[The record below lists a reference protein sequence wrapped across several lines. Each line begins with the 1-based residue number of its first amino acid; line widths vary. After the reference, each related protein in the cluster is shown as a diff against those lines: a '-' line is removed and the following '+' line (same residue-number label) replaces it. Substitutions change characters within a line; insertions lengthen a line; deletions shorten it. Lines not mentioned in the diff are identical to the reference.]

1 MNIKT
6 QVIRYLTKK
15 EMATA
20 KDMARTI
27 PYKAKSIETK
37 CLELEHEGLIFRA
50 QGDEGAA
57 PNLWQKHEGVTVDTP
72 ATGEL
77 EMSTANSAT
86 EKEPQASQEGAD
98 LDQKGMFINHLTQI
112 GVAPKAAI
120 PTIAEIFFE
129 GDIES
134 LSWLNHVLLRNAA
147 GFVTGQQRS
156 LIMAW
161 WANTR
166 HLPFD
171 EEDFPVEAATEGKA
185 KKGAKGKAEEEKPAR
200 PLDLGLGWKVGKDN
214 DGDWVALPGGAMTYQ
229 EAVEAAERRHL
240 IGSYGSPRGEDGGE
254 EADEA
259 EGSRP
264 ARRGKREEPL
274 VEKMMLKLMDNM
286 FDGRSNRD
294 SAGDERVERL
304 QEQVNRMNED
314 RLEDRFERLEGLVAQ
329 AVSRDPWEDWEHI
342 NKMRERMGVTAPA
355 VTDNSPAVQLIKD
368 STDKLDRNVGR
379 MVGIMERVVLREGNF
394 APEDTRSEG
403 ERDQKAGELLTT
415 AQDRDRSRGLRK
427 GAFGV

>member
-1 MNIKT
+1 MNIKA
-6 QVIRYLTKK
+6 QVIKYLTKK
-15 EMATA
+15 EMATS
-20 KDMARTI
+20 KDMARAI
-27 PYKAKSIETK
+27 PYKAKSIETQ
-37 CLELEHEGLIFRA
+37 CLALEHDGLIFRA
-50 QGDEGAA
+50 QGDERGT
-57 PNLWQKHEGVTVDTP
+57 PNLWQKNEGVTVDTL
-72 ATGEL
+72 ATGEV
-77 EMSTANSAT
+77 EMTNTAGGA
-86 EKEPQASQEGAD
+86 EKETPPTPPAESAE

-120 PTIAEIFFE
+120 PTIAELFFE
-129 GDIES
+129 GNIED
-134 LSWLNHVLLRNAA
+134 LSWLHHVLLKNAA
-147 GFVTGQQRS
+147 GFVTGNQRS

-161 WANTR
+161 WAKTR

-171 EEDFPVEAATEGKA
+171 EEKYPGEPATEGKG
-185 KKGAKGKAEEEKPAR
+185 KKAGKEDEKPAR
-200 PLDLGLGWKVGKDN
+200 PLDPGQGWRVAKDRE
-214 DGDWVALPGGAMTYQ
+214 GDWVALPGGPMTYQ